1 MAAGTETYAPGERLS
16 QRNELELGSGR
27 ERICAGCRDL
37 ARE

>member
-16 QRNELELGSGR
+16 QRNGLGSGR